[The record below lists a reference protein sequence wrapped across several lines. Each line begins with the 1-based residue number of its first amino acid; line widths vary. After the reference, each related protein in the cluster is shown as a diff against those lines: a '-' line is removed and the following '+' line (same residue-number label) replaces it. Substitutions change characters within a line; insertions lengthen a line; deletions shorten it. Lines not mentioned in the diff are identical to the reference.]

1 MKFLRASISFLIRNV
16 RGVKRSTAKWVETT
30 FFPSNKESLTS
41 KFFSNQNNLLWIKV
55 QSISETT
62 FLIQV
67 YWEILNWANLCSW
80 TCGQSEISD
89 LKHGVCAVESGQRER
104 FSILTKR
111 CSWRFTNKKDDIR
124 GDWGSDYWFDHLW
137 NAWNIDVRTVKPRRI
152 PPSPSM
158 SIWWTREKQFSW
170 KEKTK

>member
-1 MKFLRASISFLIRNV
+1 MLYGEVSWNYLFSLQQREFNFQI
-16 RGVKRSTAKWVETT
+16 
-30 FFPSNKESLTS
+30 FFQSKQLT
-41 KFFSNQNNLLWIKV
+41 LDR
-55 QSISETT
+55 SISETT

-89 LKHGVCAVESGQRER
+89 LKHGACAVESGQRER
-104 FSILTKR
+104 FWILTKR

-158 SIWWTREKQFSW
+158 SIWWTREKQLERKNKIGNCSCP
-170 KEKTK
+170 